1 MRFFV
6 EFLTGFGTVLYLVY
20 RAALKIVYRQS
31 EYLLHIFPN
40 LYICTFGHYRRIQS
54 SHMPSV
60 FWVRNQIVVNDFA
73 PRVASLPLSFAFKNR
88 NYCRSTPGFSFVY
101 VGGILTMDVPFDW
114 SPWIKVFLT
123 WITILY
129 LYTHIHKYILLLITV
144 WKHCVFHYTHP
155 IWVFIFTDSYYFLPI

>member
-20 RAALKIVYRQS
+20 RAQLMIVYRQS
-31 EYLLHIFPN
+31 EYLLHIFPYQ
-40 LYICTFGHYRRIQS
+40 YICTFGHYRRIQS

-88 NYCRSTPGFSFVY
+88 NFCRSTPGFSFVY
-101 VGGILTMDVPFDW
+101 VGGIHNGR
-114 SPWIKVFLT
+114 
-123 WITILY
+123 TIL
-129 LYTHIHKYILLLITV
+129 LIPLDKGVFNLNTHFILSHIYKYILLLITV
-144 WKHCVFHYTHP
+144 WEHCVFHYTHP
-155 IWVFIFTDSYYFLPI
+155 I